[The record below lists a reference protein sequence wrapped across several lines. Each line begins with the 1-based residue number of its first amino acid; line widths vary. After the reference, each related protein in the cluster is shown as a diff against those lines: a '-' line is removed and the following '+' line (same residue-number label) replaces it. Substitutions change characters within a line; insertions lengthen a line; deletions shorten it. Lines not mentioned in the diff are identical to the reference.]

1 MLTEGKAW
9 YDIPAHKLAIGSGF
23 PLTKMPSVQ
32 FFFFLVIPGGNMGQR
47 EPVPTSA
54 PCRMDG
60 KWLRNSFLLGF
71 QFPS

>member
-1 MLTEGKAW
+1 MLTEGKTW
-9 YDIPAHKLAIGSGF
+9 NDIPANKLAIGSGV
-23 PLTKMPSVQ
+23 PLTKMPSVPVLFSLQ
-32 FFFFLVIPGGNMGQR
+32 YLVGNMGHS

-60 KWLRNSFLLGF
+60 KWLRNRFLLGF